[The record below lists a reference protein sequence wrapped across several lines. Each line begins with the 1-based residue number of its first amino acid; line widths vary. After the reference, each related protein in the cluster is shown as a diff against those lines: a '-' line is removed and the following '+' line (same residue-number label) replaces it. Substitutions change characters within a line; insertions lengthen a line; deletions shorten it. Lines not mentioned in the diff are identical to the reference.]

1 MKQKLRNS
9 KDFLTN
15 GKKGKTIGEKLT
27 DKQGKTE
34 FLTPQQAPDLNRNRN
49 PMWIR

>member
-1 MKQKLRNS
+1 MKQKLINS

-34 FLTPQQAPDLNRNRN
+34 FLTTQQAPDLNLN